1 MASEHEKIE
10 MVDRRK
16 KNVFLLLILVVMLVL
31 VALWFW
37 RG

>member
-10 MVDRRK
+10 MADRRK
-16 KNVFLLLILVVMLVL
+16 KNFFLLLILVVMLVF